1 MKNRSGSISNIKGK
15 IIPNNKED
23 DKTISSKSDEEMFGK
38 QTVSFLTPDAISWMN
53 KRRPNASN
61 MKKHVNPSRVLQLR
75 AVFNG
80 LDFDGSGELT
90 LEELKEAVDFVSKN
104 NDGGPPI
111 FEDPEKM
118 KQFFKDMDA
127 DGSGAIDF
135 QEFLVGMT
143 STGDGEGSKDNQR
156 MQEAFYKF
164 ATQHRRTQ
172 ILNEVNDDDISDLSR
187 YAQMKNL
194 FEIKFFRDE
203 VGECNTIEEKIKRAK
218 EEAAAERK
226 KLGEESYKMRNT
238 ERARTRAAKIALTF
252 DSEYK
257 NKSSVLSNLSILLED
272 SYKEEKGIEEI
283 IARNRLIQ
291 RLKKFSLKNTGTF
304 EPPLSILTS
313 TEKIK
318 GNARKEAMIIKY
330 NGASV
335 TKSSLPPI
343 SIKKQIEF
351 RTQENML
358 HGHR

>member
-1 MKNRSGSISNIKGK
+1 MKSSNSNIKGK
-15 IIPNNKED
+15 ILED
-23 DKTISSKSDEEMFGK
+23 DKSVSTKTDEEMFSK
-38 QTVSFLTPDAISWMN
+38 QTVSFLTPEAISWMN

-118 KQFFKDMDA
+118 KQFFKDMDT

-172 ILNEVNDDDISDLSR
+172 ILNEVNDDGISDLTR
-187 YAQMKNL
+187 YGQMRNL

-226 KLGEESYKMRNT
+226 KLGEESYKMRNK
-238 ERARTRAAKIALTF
+238 EKARTRAAKIAFTF
-252 DSEYK
+252 DREYK
-257 NKSSVLSNLSILLED
+257 DKSSVLSNLSNLLED
-272 SYKEEKGIEEI
+272 SYKEEKGVEEI
-283 IARNRLIQ
+283 IARNRLIK
-291 RLKKFSLKNTGTF
+291 RLQKFSLKNIGTF
-304 EPPLSILTS
+304 EPPLSIHMS

-318 GNARKEAMIIKY
+318 GNARKEAMIIKH
-330 NGASV
+330 NGACV
-335 TKSSLPPI
+335 TKSALPPI
-343 SIKKQIEF
+343 SIKKQIEI
-351 RTQENML
+351 RTNENML
-358 HGHR
+358 HGHH

>member
-1 MKNRSGSISNIKGK
+1 MKNTNMNKIVDDISTEN
-15 IIPNNKED
+15 D
-23 DKTISSKSDEEMFGK
+23 DIGK

-61 MKKHVNPSRVLQLR
+61 MKKHVNPSRILQLR

-118 KQFFKDMDA
+118 KQFFKDMDT

-143 STGDGEGSKDNQR
+143 STGDGEGTKDNNR

-172 ILNEVNDDDISDLSR
+172 ILNEVNNESIPDLDR

-194 FEIKFFRDE
+194 FDIKFFRDE
-203 VGECNTIEEKIKRAK
+203 VGECNTVEEKIKRAK

-226 KLGEESYKMRNT
+226 KLGEESYKMRST
-238 ERARTRAAKIALTF
+238 ELVRTRAAKIFFTF
-252 DSEYK
+252 DNEFK
-257 NKSSVLSNLSILLED
+257 NKSSVLSNLSKLLESGHND
-272 SYKEEKGIEEI
+272 NKNNGVEKVL
-283 IARNRLIQ
+283 ARSRLIK
-291 RLKKFSLKNTGTF
+291 RLKKFSLKNIGTF
-304 EPPLSILTS
+304 EPPLSIHKS

-318 GNARKEAMIIKY
+318 GNARKEAMVIKH
-330 NGASV
+330 NGASI
-335 TKSSLPPI
+335 TRSTLPPI
-343 SIKKQIEF
+343 SIKQQIQI
-351 RTQENML
+351 RTNDNML

>member
-1 MKNRSGSISNIKGK
+1 MKSNNNNNNNNRLTSSTSD
-15 IIPNNKED
+15 NNTD
-23 DKTISSKSDEEMFGK
+23 DNTNDDIGK

-61 MKKHVNPSRVLQLR
+61 MKTHVNPSRVLQLR

-104 NDGGPPI
+104 TDGGPPL

-143 STGDGEGSKDNQR
+143 SSGNGEGSKDNNR

-164 ATQHRRTQ
+164 ATQHRRTL
-172 ILNEVNDDDISDLSR
+172 ILNELNNESASDLNR
-187 YAQMKNL
+187 YAQMRNL

-203 VGECNTIEEKIKRAK
+203 VGECNTVEEKIKRAK

-226 KLGEESYKMRNT
+226 KLGEESYKMRSK
-238 ERARTRAAKIALTF
+238 ELERTRAAKIFFTF
-252 DSEYK
+252 DNEYK
-257 NKSSVLSNLSILLED
+257 NNSSVLSNLSKLLKSSQKD
-272 SYKEEKGIEEI
+272 SNNGTEEVL
-283 IARNRLIQ
+283 ARSRLIKK
-291 RLKKFSLKNTGTF
+291 LKKFSLKNIGTF
-304 EPPLSILTS
+304 EPPLSISTS

-318 GNARKEAMIIKY
+318 GNARKEAMTIKH
-330 NGASV
+330 GMIMKK
-335 TKSSLPPI
+335 TPLPPI
-343 SIKKQIEF
+343 SIKRQIEIK
-351 RTQENML
+351 TEENML